1 MMIKLENISKIYNI
15 AGSPFY
21 ALNKV
26 SLEINAGEM
35 IAIQGRSGAGKS
47 TMLHILG
54 CLDTFDEGRYFLNGI
69 DIAKQT
75 PSKLA
80 KIRNET
86 IGFVLQDFSLINHQ
100 TALYNVKA
108 PMLFNKTPFS
118 QMKDRAQKA
127 LESTGVLNQADKK
140 VTDMS
145 GGQRQRVA
153 IARAI
158 VNNPS
163 IILADEPTGNLDSAT
178 AEEIMDI
185 FTSLNK
191 EGKTV
196 IIVTHDDIVA
206 SYCTRKIV
214 LSDGKIV

>member
-1 MMIKLENISKIYNI
+1 MIELNKVSKIYNI
-15 AGSPFY
+15 AGNLFY

-26 SLEINAGEM
+26 NLDIKSGEM

-54 CLDTFDEGRYFLNGI
+54 CLDTFEEGSYFLNGI

-75 PSKLA
+75 PSRLA
-80 KIRNET
+80 KIRNKH

-108 PMLFNKTPFS
+108 PLLFNNTPFS
-118 QMKDRAQKA
+118 QMKDKALKA
-127 LESTGVLNQADKK
+127 LESTGVISQANKK

-163 IILADEPTGNLDSAT
+163 IILADEPTGNLDSTT
-178 AEEIMDI
+178 AAEIMNI

-206 SYCTRKIV
+206 SYCTRKII

>member
-1 MMIKLENISKIYNI
+1 MIKLNNISKIYNI
-15 AGSPFY
+15 AGNPFY
-21 ALNKV
+21 ALNKIN
-26 SLEINAGEM
+26 LEIKAGEM
-35 IAIQGRSGAGKS
+35 VAIQGRSGAGKS

-54 CLDTFDEGRYFLNGI
+54 CLDTFEEGSYFLNGI
-69 DIAKQT
+69 DITKQT
-75 PSKLA
+75 PSQLA

-108 PMLFNKTPFS
+108 PLLFNKTPFS
-118 QMKDRAQKA
+118 QMKDKALKA
-127 LESTGVLNQADKK
+127 LESTGVIDQANKK
-140 VTDMS
+140 VTNMS

-163 IILADEPTGNLDSAT
+163 IILADEPTGNLDSTT
-178 AEEIMDI
+178 AAEIMNI

-191 EGKTV
+191 DGKTV

-206 SYCTRKIV
+206 SYCARKIA
-214 LSDGKIV
+214 LSDGEII

>member
-1 MMIKLENISKIYNI
+1 MIKLKKISKIYNI
-15 AGSPFY
+15 AGNAFY
-21 ALNKV
+21 ALNKIN
-26 SLEINAGEM
+26 LEIKAGEM
-35 IAIQGRSGAGKS
+35 VAIQGRSGAGKS

-54 CLDTFDEGRYFLNGI
+54 CLDTFEEGNYFLNGI

-75 PSKLA
+75 PSQLA
-80 KIRNET
+80 KIRNKT

-108 PMLFNKTPFS
+108 PLLFNKTPFS
-118 QMKDRAQKA
+118 QMKDKALKA
-127 LESTGVLNQADKK
+127 LESTGVIDQANKK
-140 VTDMS
+140 VTNMS

-163 IILADEPTGNLDSAT
+163 IILADEPTGNLDSTT
-178 AEEIMDI
+178 AAEIMNI

>member
-1 MMIKLENISKIYNI
+1 MIKLNNISKIYNI
-15 AGSPFY
+15 AGNPFY
-21 ALNKV
+21 ALNKIN
-26 SLEINAGEM
+26 LEIKAGEM
-35 IAIQGRSGAGKS
+35 VAIQGRSGAGKS

-54 CLDTFDEGRYFLNGI
+54 CLDTFEEGNYFLNGI

-75 PSKLA
+75 PSQLA

-108 PMLFNKTPFS
+108 PLLFNNTPFS
-118 QMKDRAQKA
+118 QMKYKALKA
-127 LESTGVLNQADKK
+127 LESTGVIDQANKK
-140 VTDMS
+140 VTNMS

-163 IILADEPTGNLDSAT
+163 IILADEPTGNLDSTT
-178 AEEIMDI
+178 AAEIMNI

-191 EGKTV
+191 DGKTV

-206 SYCTRKIV
+206 SYCARKIA
-214 LSDGKIV
+214 LSDGEII

>member
-1 MMIKLENISKIYNI
+1 MIELNKVSKIYNI
-15 AGSPFY
+15 AGNLFY
-21 ALNKV
+21 ALNKIN
-26 SLEINAGEM
+26 LEIKAGEM

-54 CLDTFDEGRYFLNGI
+54 CLDTFEEGSYFLNGI

-75 PSKLA
+75 PSRLA
-80 KIRNET
+80 KIRNEH

-108 PMLFNKTPFS
+108 PLLFNNTPFS
-118 QMKDRAQKA
+118 QMKDKALKA
-127 LESTGVLNQADKK
+127 LESTGVISQANKK

-163 IILADEPTGNLDSAT
+163 IILADEPTGNLDSTT
-178 AEEIMDI
+178 AAEIMNI

-196 IIVTHDDIVA
+196 VIVTHDDIVA
-206 SYCTRKIV
+206 SYCTRKII

>member
-1 MMIKLENISKIYNI
+1 MIELNKVSKIYNI
-15 AGSPFY
+15 AGNLFY
-21 ALNKV
+21 ALNNV
-26 SLEINAGEM
+26 NLEIRSGEM
-35 IAIQGRSGAGKS
+35 IAIRGRSGAGKS

-54 CLDTFDEGRYFLNGI
+54 CLDTFEEGSYFLNGI

-80 KIRNET
+80 KIRNEN

-108 PMLFNKTPFS
+108 PLLFNNTPFS
-118 QMKDRAQKA
+118 QMKDKALKA
-127 LESTGVLNQADKK
+127 LESTGVISQANKK

-163 IILADEPTGNLDSAT
+163 IILADEPTGNLDSTT
-178 AEEIMDI
+178 AAEIMNI

-196 IIVTHDDIVA
+196 VIVTHDDIVA
-206 SYCTRKIV
+206 SYCTRKII

>member
-1 MMIKLENISKIYNI
+1 MIELNKVSKIYNI
-15 AGSPFY
+15 AGNLFY

-26 SLEINAGEM
+26 NLEIKSGEM
-35 IAIQGRSGAGKS
+35 IAIRGRSGAGKS

-54 CLDTFDEGRYFLNGI
+54 CLDTFEEGSYFLNGI

-80 KIRNET
+80 KIRNEN

-108 PMLFNKTPFS
+108 PLLFNNTPFS
-118 QMKDRAQKA
+118 QMKDKALKA
-127 LESTGVLNQADKK
+127 LESTGVISQANKK
-140 VTDMS
+140 ITDMS

-163 IILADEPTGNLDSAT
+163 IILADEPTGNLDSTT
-178 AEEIMDI
+178 AAEIMNI

-206 SYCTRKIV
+206 SYCTRKII

>member
-1 MMIKLENISKIYNI
+1 MIKLNNISKIYNI
-15 AGSPFY
+15 AGNPFY
-21 ALNKV
+21 ALNKIN
-26 SLEINAGEM
+26 LEIKAGEM
-35 IAIQGRSGAGKS
+35 VAIQGRSGAGKS

-54 CLDTFDEGRYFLNGI
+54 CLDTFEEGNYFLNGI

-75 PSKLA
+75 PSQLA

-108 PMLFNKTPFS
+108 PLLFNKTPFS
-118 QMKDRAQKA
+118 QMKDKALKA
-127 LESTGVLNQADKK
+127 LESTGVIDQANKK
-140 VTDMS
+140 VTNMS

-163 IILADEPTGNLDSAT
+163 IILADEPTGNLDSTT
-178 AEEIMDI
+178 AAEIMNI

-191 EGKTV
+191 DGKTV

-206 SYCTRKIV
+206 SYCARKIA
-214 LSDGKIV
+214 LSDGEIV

>member
-1 MMIKLENISKIYNI
+1 MIKLNKVSKIYNI
-15 AGSPFY
+15 AGNLFY

-26 SLEINAGEM
+26 NLEIRSGEM

-54 CLDTFDEGRYFLNGI
+54 CLDTFEEGSYFLNGI

-80 KIRNET
+80 KIRNEN

-108 PMLFNKTPFS
+108 PLLFNNTPFS
-118 QMKDRAQKA
+118 QMKDKALKA
-127 LESTGVLNQADKK
+127 LESTDVISQANKK

-163 IILADEPTGNLDSAT
+163 IILADEPTGNLDSTT
-178 AEEIMDI
+178 AAEIMNI

-191 EGKTV
+191 DGKTV

-206 SYCTRKIV
+206 SYCTRKII

>member
-1 MMIKLENISKIYNI
+1 MIKLNNISKIYNI
-15 AGSPFY
+15 AGNPFY
-21 ALNKV
+21 ALNKIN
-26 SLEINAGEM
+26 LEIKAGEM
-35 IAIQGRSGAGKS
+35 VAIQGRSGAGKS

-54 CLDTFDEGRYFLNGI
+54 CLDTFEEGSYFLNGI
-69 DIAKQT
+69 DITKQT
-75 PSKLA
+75 PSQLA

-108 PMLFNKTPFS
+108 PLLFNKTPFS
-118 QMKDRAQKA
+118 QMKDKALKA
-127 LESTGVLNQADKK
+127 LESTGVIDQANKK
-140 VTDMS
+140 VTNMS

-163 IILADEPTGNLDSAT
+163 IILADEPTGNLDSTT
-178 AEEIMDI
+178 AAEIMNI

-191 EGKTV
+191 DGKTV

-206 SYCTRKIV
+206 SYCARKIA
-214 LSDGKIV
+214 LSDGEIV

>member
-1 MMIKLENISKIYNI
+1 MIELNKVSKIYNI
-15 AGSPFY
+15 AGNLFY
-21 ALNKV
+21 ALNNV
-26 SLEINAGEM
+26 NLEIRSGEM

-54 CLDTFDEGRYFLNGI
+54 CLDTFEEGSYFLNGI

-80 KIRNET
+80 KIRNEN

-108 PMLFNKTPFS
+108 PLLFNNTPFS
-118 QMKDRAQKA
+118 QMKDKALKA
-127 LESTGVLNQADKK
+127 LESTGVISQANKK

-163 IILADEPTGNLDSAT
+163 IILADEPTGNLDSTT
-178 AEEIMDI
+178 AAEIMNI

-191 EGKTV
+191 DGKTV

-206 SYCTRKIV
+206 SYCTRKII

>member
-1 MMIKLENISKIYNI
+1 MIELNKVSKIYNI
-15 AGSPFY
+15 AGNLFY
-21 ALNKV
+21 ALNNV
-26 SLEINAGEM
+26 NLEIRSGEM

-54 CLDTFDEGRYFLNGI
+54 CLDTFEEDSYFLNGI

-80 KIRNET
+80 KIRNEN

-108 PMLFNKTPFS
+108 PLLFNNTPFS
-118 QMKDRAQKA
+118 QMKDKALKA
-127 LESTGVLNQADKK
+127 LESTGVISQANKK

-163 IILADEPTGNLDSAT
+163 IILADEPTGNLDSTT
-178 AEEIMDI
+178 AAEIMNI

-191 EGKTV
+191 DGKTV

-206 SYCTRKIV
+206 SYCTRKII

>member
-1 MMIKLENISKIYNI
+1 MIKLNNISKIYNI
-15 AGSPFY
+15 AGNPFY
-21 ALNKV
+21 ALNKIN
-26 SLEINAGEM
+26 LEIKAGEM
-35 IAIQGRSGAGKS
+35 VAIQGRSGAGKS

-54 CLDTFDEGRYFLNGI
+54 CLDTFEEGNYFLNGI

-75 PSKLA
+75 PSQLA

-108 PMLFNKTPFS
+108 PLLFNKTPFS
-118 QMKDRAQKA
+118 QMKDKALKA
-127 LESTGVLNQADKK
+127 LESTGVIDQANKK
-140 VTDMS
+140 VTNMS

-163 IILADEPTGNLDSAT
+163 IILADEPTGNLDSTT
-178 AEEIMDI
+178 AAEIMNI

-191 EGKTV
+191 DGKTV

-206 SYCTRKIV
+206 SYCARKIA
-214 LSDGKIV
+214 LSDGEII